1 MSSSITYESV
11 FCGRD
16 AICPGTPTK
25 SSADA
30 GESYI
35 RRRQIVSS
43 LIQIVLTWLR
53 FAGAAGVITGIDCL
67 FPVAE
72 RDAVGLFRKVFAGRR
87 MECLRVDIADV
98 RLLAAS
104 GGHLA
109 GAVCNRWVQLLA
121 RCRLCGLPCERFAIG
136 AAGDIAL

>member
-43 LIQIVLTWLR
+43 LFQIVLTWLR
-53 FAGAAGVITGIDCL
+53 FAG
-67 FPVAE
+67 AE